1 MNYLQAFKDILR
13 HRNLT
18 EHTLTSYCT
27 YIVPYLDYVSAVLSK
42 TPEDV
47 SYPEISQFIDYIQDE
62 RDLSDRSVN
71 FIISQIRCFNIYVL
85 HKPWD
90 DFQIPRRKF
99 DTYLPYVPNQQTVRT
114 FIVSIDDLKIKAMV
128 ALLYSAGLRH
138 CEVRNLKYEDISRQ
152 DRRIHVTHSKN
163 RSDRYAVLSSK
174 ALDILTQYWYAY
186 NRPKG
191 WLFPKQ
197 RNQDKQ
203 IDHFF
208 LPRQIRNYEKKL
220 GWEHKLS
227 CHTFRHAFGTHLYE
241 NGADLLTIKA
251 YMGHKS
257 LDSTAIYV
265 QLAVTSTSKTPSP
278 FDVR

>member
-1 MNYLQAFKDILR
+1 MDYLQVFKDILR

-114 FIVSIDDLKIKAMV
+114 FIASIDDLKIKSMV